1 MAGYDTSIRVHT
13 EVDNTDLKQTQKEF
27 DTLGDKAEDAGE
39 KVKKVSDKPVKVGM
53 SDEEIAEAERCI
65 DEILA
70 KKDRLSAPTE
80 VSLDEPKVVDFDWEK
95 NREEQAAVEAQINAI
110 MAARTGLSDR
120 EIAAQERVA
129 EKAKKQQEA
138 EEEKLRKQQ
147 LQEAEEQRLQ
157 GIKESAIVS
166 DQHMVDLLQ
175 EQNTLQSRLN
185 DLKNAGLGYGHQE
198 YDSIAARLKEINAE
212 VKEYQSGLGNAG
224 KAAKMVKLPVN
235 PGDIQSVEK
244 GTNIL
249 TKGFE
254 KALGSAKKCF
264 STIDKHSKKSSGML
278 EKMAG
283 RFKGLA
289 LSLMIFSQISKA
301 FNAMVSAMGEGFQNL
316 AQYSAD
322 YNGAMSAM
330 KSEMATLKNSMAA
343 AFEPIVSTVIPY
355 ITQLIG
361 WLNKAVDTIGQFFA
375 AISGK
380 STYTRAKKQVV
391 DYAKSVD
398 KATQAAKGAL
408 AAFDDINVLQ
418 DNSGGES
425 ENAGGEVT
433 GADAFETAEIDGGIQ
448 EFAAGIQEIMD
459 SLQPFRDMFDEW
471 LTGLNFEPLMA
482 SLGELKT
489 ACEPF
494 AGYLY
499 DGLLWFLSD
508 VLGPLG
514 TWTINEALPH
524 TISMLASA
532 FSSLGTIIETIKPSL
547 DYIWNNVLVPIGS
560 FTGEVFLWAIDLMKT
575 AFTKLSD
582 LFTEKG
588 DKINNILTAVGRV
601 FELLWTMAVKPT
613 IQFIMGH
620 ISTMVDYIFRIAGR
634 VIDILDGIVEF
645 IAGVFT
651 GDWERAWDGIT
662 SIFKGI
668 INLCIDIVE
677 GFVNGIISGLNF
689 ISVDV
694 PEWVPLI
701 GGQHFGFDIE
711 PLSLPRLATGGIVTA
726 STLAN
731 IGEAGREA
739 VLPLDNN
746 TEWMDMLADRIGGR
760 DVNIRFEGSLSE
772 LGRILKPVIDA
783 ENSRIGKNFRTT

>member
-1 MAGYDTSIRVHT
+1 
-13 EVDNTDLKQTQKEF
+13 
-27 DTLGDKAEDAGE
+27 
-39 KVKKVSDKPVKVGM
+39 M
-53 SDEEIAEAERCI
+53 SDEEIAEAGRHI

-70 KKDRLSAPTE
+70 KKEKLSEPAE
-80 VSLDEPKVVDFDWEK
+80 VSLDEPRVVDFDWGK
-95 NREEQAAVEAQINAI
+95 NSEAQAAAEAQVNAI
-110 MAARTGLSDR
+110 LAERAGLSDK
-120 EIAAQERVA
+120 EIAAQEKA
-129 EKAKKQQEA
+129 IEKAKKQQEV

-166 DQHMVDLLQ
+166 DQRIVDLLQ
-175 EQNTLQSRLN
+175 EQSTLQGRLY
-185 DLKNAGLGYGHQE
+185 DLKKAGLGYGIKE
-198 YDSIAARLKEINAE
+198 YDSIATRLNEINAE
-212 VKEYQSGLGNAG
+212 VKKYQSGLGDAG
-224 KAAKMVKLPVN
+224 KAVKRIRLPVG
-235 PGDIQSVEK
+235 PGDIRSVEK
-244 GTNIL
+244 ETNIL

-254 KALGSAKKCF
+254 KASGSAKKCF
-264 STIDKHSKKSSGML
+264 GVIDKHSKKSSGML
-278 EKMAG
+278 GKMAG
-283 RFKGLA
+283 KFKGLA

-316 AQYSAD
+316 VQYSTD
-322 YNGAMSAM
+322 YNSAVSAM
-330 KSEMATLKNSMAA
+330 KSELATLKNSMAA
-343 AFEPIVSTVIPY
+343 AFEPIVTAVIPY

-380 STYTRAKKQVV
+380 STYTRAKKQVI

-408 AAFDDINVLQ
+408 AAFDEINVLQ
-418 DNSGGES
+418 DNSNS
-425 ENAGGEVT
+425 DSSGGEVT
-433 GADAFETAEIDGGIQ
+433 GAGAFETAEIDGGIQ
-448 EFAAGIQEIMD
+448 EFAAGIQEALD

-471 LTGLNFEPLMA
+471 MTGLNFEPLLA
-482 SLGELKT
+482 SLGELKN

-514 TWTINEALPH
+514 TWTINEALPQ
-524 TISMLASA
+524 TVSMLASA
-532 FSSLGTIIETIKPSL
+532 FTSLGTAIETIKPSL

-560 FTGEVFLWAIDLMKT
+560 FTGEVFLWAIGLMKT

-645 IAGVFT
+645 VAGVFT
-651 GDWERAWDGIT
+651 GDWERAWNGIT

-668 INLCIDIVE
+668 INLVIDIVE
-677 GFVNGIISGLNF
+677 GFVNSIISGLNF
-689 ISVDV
+689 ISIDV
-694 PEWVPLI
+694 PEWVPVV
-701 GGQHFGFDIE
+701 GGQHFGFDLE
-711 PLSLPRLATGGIVTA
+711 PLSLPRLATGGIVTS

-739 VLPLDNN
+739 VLPLENN
-746 TEWMDMLADRIGGR
+746 TEWMDMLADRIGSR
-760 DVNIRFEGSLSE
+760 DINIRFEGTLSE
-772 LGRILKPVIDA
+772 LGRILKPVIDT
-783 ENSRIGKNFRTT
+783 ESSRIGKNFRTT